1 MARIEEL
8 AGNTITLNTV
18 FIVSRMQE
26 ATCQK
31 QNQNETVSDV
41 ASRFE
46 WHILVRSQKFQ
57 KLS

>member
-8 AGNTITLNTV
+8 AGNNHTQHGVHCFKNAR
-18 FIVSRMQE
+18 SYS
-26 ATCQK
+26 TCQK

-46 WHILVRSQKFQ
+46 WHIS
-57 KLS
+57 S